1 MLPQKHICLKTFIFN
16 ESKLWYSRL
25 WNSRKTL
32 RVYFKSVLKCTGL
45 VETDMLNQCGLRSSR
60 HGYDI
65 MLQITRLYNSVTS
78 SYSESKLKKHNGKV
92 KCFHRLKKAVF
103 RNKGRRE

>member
-1 MLPQKHICLKTFIFN
+1 MNQNRKGG
-16 ESKLWYSRL
+16 RL